1 MNKWHRKESRF
12 GDNEIEKREKRE
24 GGTEK
29 EITIALKLFLL
40 CRKYKY
46 VNNLFI
52 RWLIINI
59 KINKKYY

>member
-1 MNKWHRKESRF
+1 MNHSWKDIQREGMNKWHRKEIRF

-40 CRKYKY
+40 CRKYNY
-46 VNNLFI
+46 VNN
-52 RWLIINI
+52 
-59 KINKKYY
+59 